1 MGFVVNGNGQEITI
15 NFKNIEGIVPSDPPA
30 GKLQVKN
37 LYINPETGRLEVEYE
52 DTPVTE

>member
-1 MGFVVNGNGQEITI
+1 MAFIANGNHQTITI
-15 NFKNIEGIVPSDPPA
+15 SLKEFEGIVPSDPPA

-37 LYINPETGRLEVEYE
+37 LYVDPETGKLQVEYE

>member
-1 MGFVVNGNGQEITI
+1 MGFIVNGNGQEITI
-15 NFKNIEGIVPSDPPA
+15 NFENIEGIIPSDPPA

-37 LYINPETGRLEVEYE
+37 LYVDPDTGKLEVEYE